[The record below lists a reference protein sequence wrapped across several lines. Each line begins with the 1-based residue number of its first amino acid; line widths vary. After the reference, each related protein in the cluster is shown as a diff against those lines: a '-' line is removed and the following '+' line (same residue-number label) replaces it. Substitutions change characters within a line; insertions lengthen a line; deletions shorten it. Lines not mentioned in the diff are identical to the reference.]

1 MITSL
6 TLDNFKCFE
15 HFYMPLRPLTLIVGT
30 NGAGKSSIIQSM
42 LLLRQSC
49 LDKDVDWRENL
60 VINSGLVELDS
71 ASDILYASVEGK
83 EARIYIEIENDDA
96 DSISFS
102 INPETVDNVSQ
113 VSCEG
118 DLDKAKKEWPLFDT
132 SFVYLY
138 ADRVQPHA
146 KYVKSISRL
155 DSRLGDKTANNAVFR
170 FAQAINT
177 NENIAINS
185 LRHKHA
191 IDNSVYRNVGAWIN
205 DLMGSDIDVTAEE
218 VEKGKEAKYVYSVT
232 NKENESKNLS
242 PLNMPFG
249 QSYVLPLV
257 LAVLTAPKNSMVL
270 IENPES
276 HLHPSAQGRL
286 GEFIALAAAAG
297 IQIIAETHSDHL
309 MNGVRVACH
318 NHVISNEEIEMDMIC
333 VDKNGVEHFRQPIE
347 LDENGYVM
355 NWEPGFFDEWEEAL
369 KRMIP

>member
-118 DLDKAKKEWPLFDT
+118 DLDKAKKEWPLFDS

-249 QSYVLPLV
+249 QSYSADWEKIQAFGDFIDELIAIGKVSLV
-257 LAVLTAPKNSMVL
+257 APKKLWDIPLGGLNVSSKTMTDGSTIKEEYAKYAQQLYKKFVTETEGEPFFAEEQEMARTSSSMGKAASEGSPVL
-270 IENPES
+270 SIT
-276 HLHPSAQGRL
+276 L
-286 GEFIALAAAAG
+286 
-297 IQIIAETHSDHL
+297 D
-309 MNGVRVACH
+309 
-318 NHVISNEEIEMDMIC
+318 DMTSS
-333 VDKNGVEHFRQPIE
+333 QT
-347 LDENGYVM
+347 
-355 NWEPGFFDEWEEAL
+355 
-369 KRMIP
+369 